1 MSNTTLKLRKVME
14 VMTYHPITV
23 KPDTLLSHVKLLFD
37 KEPIH
42 HIPVIDDSGCLVG
55 VLSKSDLLL
64 VLDWGTKFNLKSS
77 QIINE
82 TLLNSNTASE
92 ISTTNIMSVKPDDT
106 LQTCYELFRE
116 NYFRC
121 LPVIDGENRLLG
133 IITPFDLMTAAF
145 R

>member
-1 MSNTTLKLRKVME
+1 MSNSSLKHRKVME
-14 VMTYHPITV
+14 VMTYHPVTV
-23 KPDTLLSHVKLLFD
+23 KPDTLLSHVKELFD

-42 HIPVIDDSGCLVG
+42 HIPVIDENGCLVG

-77 QIINE
+77 QVIND
-82 TLLNSNTASE
+82 TLLNSNTASD
-92 ISTTNIMSVKPDDT
+92 ICTTNIMSVKPEDT
-106 LQTCYELFRE
+106 LQVCYELFRE
-116 NYFRC
+116 NYFRS
-121 LPVIDGENRLLG
+121 LPVIDNDNRLLG

>member
-1 MSNTTLKLRKVME
+1 ME

-23 KPDTLLSHVKLLFD
+23 KPDTSLLHVKNLFD

-42 HIPVIDDSGCLVG
+42 HIPVIDDNGCLVG

-77 QIINE
+77 QVIND

-92 ISTTNIMSVKPDDT
+92 ICTTNIMSVKPEDT
-106 LQTCYELFRE
+106 LQMCYELFRE
-116 NYFRC
+116 NYFRS
-121 LPVIDGENRLLG
+121 LPVIDSEKRLLG